1 MKNIEPRYQA
11 IAWMLFASV
20 AFGSMNALVKWTS
33 STADVWSM
41 VMVRSVVIT
50 LGIYLI
56 ATHRGVS
63 LRVNDRKNMFL
74 RCATGLIA
82 MILYFT
88 ALGLIPI
95 GQAVTLQYTNPLFV
109 ALLSG
114 LFLSESVGI
123 RTWGLALASFFGIAL
138 IVSPDLRTIEINALY
153 ALGSGFFAAVA
164 YLYVR
169 MLRSSEHALSIV
181 FWFALFSVIFTT
193 PPAILNLK
201 GPLSEPKIALA
212 LICIGIGAGAGQVGL
227 TYAFH
232 KANAAWV
239 SAFSYVTVIVATG
252 YGYFFFGESLDN
264 GDIIGCLLIIVSG
277 ILLTLSRSKRNNAE
291 S

>member
-1 MKNIEPRYQA
+1 MKNIESRYQA

-138 IVSPDLRTIEINALY
+138 IVSPDLRTVDINALY

-169 MLRSSEHALSIV
+169 MLRSPEHALSIV

>member
-1 MKNIEPRYQA
+1 MKNIESRYQA

-138 IVSPDLRTIEINALY
+138 IVSPDLRTIDINALY

-164 YLYVR
+164 YLT
-169 MLRSSEHALSIV
+169 SE
-181 FWFALFSVIFTT
+181 
-193 PPAILNLK
+193 
-201 GPLSEPKIALA
+201 
-212 LICIGIGAGAGQVGL
+212 C
-227 TYAFH
+227 
-232 KANAAWV
+232 
-239 SAFSYVTVIVATG
+239 
-252 YGYFFFGESLDN
+252 
-264 GDIIGCLLIIVSG
+264 
-277 ILLTLSRSKRNNAE
+277 
-291 S
+291 

>member
-1 MKNIEPRYQA
+1 MKNIESRYQA

-138 IVSPDLRTIEINALY
+138 IVSPDLRTIDINALY

-239 SAFSYVTVIVATG
+239 SAFSYVTVIVAAG

-277 ILLTLSRSKRNNAE
+277 ILLTLFRSKRNNAK

>member
-74 RCATGLIA
+74 RCATGLTA

-138 IVSPDLRTIEINALY
+138 IVSPDLRTIDINALY

>member
-1 MKNIEPRYQA
+1 MKNIESRYQA

-138 IVSPDLRTIEINALY
+138 IVSPDLRTVDINALY

-239 SAFSYVTVIVATG
+239 SAFSYVTVIVAAG

>member
-1 MKNIEPRYQA
+1 MKNIESRYQA

-138 IVSPDLRTIEINALY
+138 IVSPDLRTVDINALY

-201 GPLSEPKIALA
+201 GRLSEPKIALA

-239 SAFSYVTVIVATG
+239 SAFSYVTVIVAAG

>member
-50 LGIYLI
+50 LGIYMI

-74 RCATGLIA
+74 RCATGLTA

-138 IVSPDLRTIEINALY
+138 IVSPDLRTIDINALY

>member
-56 ATHRGVS
+56 ATHRGVN

-138 IVSPDLRTIEINALY
+138 IVSPDLRTIDINALY

>member
-138 IVSPDLRTIEINALY
+138 IVSPDLRTIDINALY

-264 GDIIGCLLIIVSG
+264 GDVIGCLLIIVSG

>member
-1 MKNIEPRYQA
+1 MKNIESRYQA

-56 ATHRGVS
+56 ATHRGVN

-138 IVSPDLRTIEINALY
+138 IVSPDLRTVDINALY

>member
-1 MKNIEPRYQA
+1 MKNIESRYQA

-138 IVSPDLRTIEINALY
+138 IVSPDLRTIDINALY

-181 FWFALFSVIFTT
+181 FWFGLFSVIFTT

-264 GDIIGCLLIIVSG
+264 GDIIGCILIIVSG

>member
-1 MKNIEPRYQA
+1 MKNIESRYQA

-138 IVSPDLRTIEINALY
+138 IVSPDLRTIDINALY

>member
-138 IVSPDLRTIEINALY
+138 IVSPDLRTVDINALY

>member
-1 MKNIEPRYQA
+1 MKNIESRYQA

-138 IVSPDLRTIEINALY
+138 IVSPDLRTIDINALY

-239 SAFSYVTVIVATG
+239 SAFSYVTVIVAAG

>member
-1 MKNIEPRYQA
+1 MKNIESRYQA

-138 IVSPDLRTIEINALY
+138 IVSPDLRTIDINALY

-239 SAFSYVTVIVATG
+239 SAFSYVTVIVAAG

-277 ILLTLSRSKRNNAE
+277 ILLTLSRSNRNNAE

>member
-1 MKNIEPRYQA
+1 MKNIESRYQA

-41 VMVRSVVIT
+41 VLVRSVVIT

-138 IVSPDLRTIEINALY
+138 IVSPDLRTIDINALY

>member
-1 MKNIEPRYQA
+1 MKNIESRYQA

-138 IVSPDLRTIEINALY
+138 IVSPDLRTVDINALY

>member
-1 MKNIEPRYQA
+1 MKNIESRYQA

-138 IVSPDLRTIEINALY
+138 IVSPDLRTVDINALY

-239 SAFSYVTVIVATG
+239 SAFSYVTVIVAAG

-277 ILLTLSRSKRNNAE
+277 ILLTLYGSKRNNAE

>member
-50 LGIYLI
+50 LGIYMI

-138 IVSPDLRTIEINALY
+138 IVSPDLRTIDINALY

>member
-138 IVSPDLRTIEINALY
+138 IVSPDLRTIDINALY

>member
-1 MKNIEPRYQA
+1 MKNIESRYQA

-74 RCATGLIA
+74 RCGTGLIA

-138 IVSPDLRTIEINALY
+138 IVSPDLRTVDINALY

-239 SAFSYVTVIVATG
+239 SAFSYVTVIVAAG

>member
-1 MKNIEPRYQA
+1 MTNIESRYQA

-138 IVSPDLRTIEINALY
+138 IVSPDLRTVDINALY

-239 SAFSYVTVIVATG
+239 SAFSYVTVIVAAG

>member
-1 MKNIEPRYQA
+1 MKNIESRYQA

-138 IVSPDLRTIEINALY
+138 IVSPDLRTVDINALY

-232 KANAAWV
+232 KANAAWI
-239 SAFSYVTVIVATG
+239 SAFSYVTVIVAAG